1 MSDVRTAT
9 PEDRELVARVAAE
22 GFYDDP
28 LMSWVLRDGARR
40 LEQLTFVFGGLV
52 DDMLPERGEVWIA
65 DGASVALWRAP
76 DFDHSGASDDPAA
89 QAAAATAFANGP
101 FEQEELERFGV
112 LGEAMSAAHPHEEHW
127 YLNVVSTLPSRQS
140 QGLGATV
147 LRPVLERCDAEGIP
161 AYLESSNRRNVSLY
175 LRHGFVETGEIQLPD
190 GPSLTPM
197 WREPRT

>member
-1 MSDVRTAT
+1 MSDVRLAT
-9 PEDRELVARVAAE
+9 LDDCELVARVAAE

-28 LMSWVLRDGARR
+28 LMSWVLPDGARR
-40 LEQLTFVFGGLV
+40 LEQLTFVFGGLAE
-52 DDMLPERGEVWIA
+52 DMLPDRGEVWLA

-76 DFDHSGASDDPAA
+76 GFDHTGASDDPEQ
-89 QAAAATAFANGP
+89 QAASVARWADAPIAP
-101 FEQEELERFGV
+101 DELERFGV
-112 LGEAMSAAHPHEEHW
+112 LGEAMNAAHPHEEHW

-147 LRPVLERCDAEGIP
+147 LRPVLERCDEEGIP

-175 LRHGFVETGEIQLPD
+175 LRHGFVETGEIALPD

-197 WREPRT
+197 WREPR